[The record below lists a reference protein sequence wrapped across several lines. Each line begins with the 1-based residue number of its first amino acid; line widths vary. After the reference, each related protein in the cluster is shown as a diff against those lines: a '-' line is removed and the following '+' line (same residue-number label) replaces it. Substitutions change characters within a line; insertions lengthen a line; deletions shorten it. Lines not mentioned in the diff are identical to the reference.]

1 MTIEETLDTARFVV
15 NEKGERTAVYL
26 PLEAWDTLVEWVNQ
40 QKTEVTTPQPVSALD
55 ELWGDFWPKD
65 EPIEDFV
72 DAVRQWRQN
81 DLELHQELS

>member
-40 QKTEVTTPQPVSALD
+40 QKIEITSPQPVS
-55 ELWGDFWPKD
+55 ELNELCGDFWPKD

-72 DAVRQWRQN
+72 GAMRQWRQD
-81 DLELHQELS
+81 DLDLHQELS